1 MLALKIIGIIALVF
15 LGLFLLTLIIFFF
28 NLDVKL
34 AASLVPVLNWYHDK
48 MTVRRNKKIQKEQ
61 QKK

>member
-34 AASLVPVLNWYHDK
+34 AAGLVPVLNWYHDK
-48 MTVRRNKKIQKEQ
+48 MTARRQRKEKQ
-61 QKK
+61 RKTE